1 MPHPVQDPGG
11 DERLRLIRG
20 RPRTPTG
27 ANGGPLFIPR
37 SPRAP
42 HLVGASV
49 GFAGIVSLFSAASA
63 PMHERFAPLTVVVPL
78 SVRTNANSVAALT
91 GLGLLVVAGGLWRR
105 QRLAWWVSL
114 GLLVLAGI
122 SHVLKDLDVITAA
135 LVLGLAVTLVVNRD
149 EFDARPGP
157 GSVRRAIVTLP
168 LLAGV
173 VWGFGALAILTHAR
187 DFMPHPGFWE
197 ALSAAAR
204 GAIGLAPGIASDAG
218 ESRWILGLLPILG
231 VVAAV
236 SAFALVLRPVVEGLR
251 RSAADADVAEDIVR
265 RHGSDTLSYF
275 ALRHDKSYF
284 FCGDGFVAYR
294 YLWNLGLVSGDPVC
308 APDARAD
315 VMEAFVRH
323 ARGMGWGVAVLAG
336 SEEMEPVYRRLG
348 LRPFYLGDEAV
359 VDPRTFSLEGR
370 WIRKVR
376 QSGHR
381 LTRGGY
387 TIDYVSDSD
396 VDPDLRDALDAVTA
410 SWRGRAPERGFTMSM
425 DRLPSP
431 QDPDALTVVARD
443 PGGRAQG
450 YLHLVPCYGSERG
463 FSLDQMRR
471 RPDTPNGLM
480 EWLVADTTMELGR
493 RGAARFSL
501 NFAVRGRIF
510 DDQLRLTVIQR
521 IEAKLLGWLNPFF
534 QLERL
539 WAFNDKF
546 GPVWRP
552 RFIYYEAPLSL
563 PRVILAYLEAEAF
576 LRLPLI
582 GTNGR
587 LRQRMARGSQQQ
599 RSHRRPTIQP

>member
-1 MPHPVQDPGG
+1 M
-11 DERLRLIRG
+11 
-20 RPRTPTG
+20 
-27 ANGGPLFIPR
+27 
-37 SPRAP
+37 
-42 HLVGASV
+42 GASV
-49 GFAGIVSLFSAASA
+49 GFAGIVSLLSAASA
-63 PMHERFAPLTVVVPL
+63 PMHERFAFLTVVVPL
-78 SVRTNANSVAALT
+78 AVRTNANSVAALT

-105 QRLAWWVSL
+105 QRLAWWVAL

-157 GSVRRAIVTLP
+157 GSVRRAVFTLP

-187 DFMPHPGFWE
+187 DFTPRPGFWD
-197 ALSAAAR
+197 ALSAAVR
-204 GAIGLAPGIASDAG
+204 GAVGLNPGITSDVG
-218 ESRWILGLLPILG
+218 DSRWILGLLPILG

-284 FCGDGFVAYR
+284 FSGDGFVAYR

-308 APDARAD
+308 APEARGE

-348 LRPFYLGDEAV
+348 LRPFYLGDEAIL
-359 VDPRTFSLEGR
+359 DPRTFSLGGR

-381 LTRGGY
+381 LARSGY
-387 TIDYVSDSD
+387 TIDYVSDAD
-396 VDPDLRDALDAVTA
+396 MDPDLRDALDAVTA

-425 DRLPSP
+425 DRSPSP

-443 PGGRAQG
+443 PEGRAQG

-480 EWLVADTTMELGR
+480 EWLVAETTLELGR

-539 WAFNDKF
+539 WSFNNKF
-546 GPVWRP
+546 GPSWRP

-587 LRQRMARGSQQQ
+587 LRRRMARGSQPQ
-599 RSHRRPTIQP
+599 RLRGRPTVGS

>member
-1 MPHPVQDPGG
+1 M
-11 DERLRLIRG
+11 
-20 RPRTPTG
+20 
-27 ANGGPLFIPR
+27 
-37 SPRAP
+37 
-42 HLVGASV
+42 GASV

-78 SVRTNANSVAALT
+78 AVRTNASSVAALS

-105 QRLAWWVSL
+105 QRLAWWVAL

-135 LVLGLAVTLVVNRD
+135 LVLGLAVTLVVNRS

-157 GSVRRAIVTLP
+157 GSVRRAIFTLP
-168 LLAGV
+168 LLSGA
-173 VWGFGALAILTHAR
+173 VWGFGALAILTHAK
-187 DFMPHPGFWE
+187 DFTPRPGFWD
-197 ALSAAAR
+197 ALFAAVR
-204 GAIGLAPGIASDAG
+204 GSVGLAPGVTGGAG
-218 ESRWILGLLPILG
+218 DSGWILGLLPILG

-251 RSAADADVAEDIVR
+251 RSAADADVAEDIVH

-284 FCGDGFVAYR
+284 FLGDGFVAYR

-308 APDARAD
+308 APEERGAL
-315 VMEAFVRH
+315 MEAFVQH

-336 SEEMEPVYRRLG
+336 SEEMEPEYRRLG
-348 LRPFYLGDEAV
+348 LRPFYLGDEAIL
-359 VDPRTFSLEGR
+359 DPRTFSLEGR

-381 LTRGGY
+381 LARSGY
-387 TIDYVSDSD
+387 TIAYLSDAD
-396 VDPDLRDALDAVTA
+396 MDPDLRDALDGVTA

-443 PGGRAQG
+443 PDGRAQG
-450 YLHLVPCYGSERG
+450 YLHLVPCYGNEPG

-480 EWLVADTTMELGR
+480 EWMVSETALELGR

-510 DDQLRLTVIQR
+510 DGQLRLTLIQR
-521 IEAKLLGWLNPFF
+521 VEAKLLGWLNPFF

-539 WAFNDKF
+539 WSFNDKF

-582 GTNGR
+582 GTKGR
-587 LRQRMARGSQQQ
+587 LRRPMVARGRHSSQG
-599 RSHRRPTIQP
+599 S

>member
-1 MPHPVQDPGG
+1 
-11 DERLRLIRG
+11 
-20 RPRTPTG
+20 
-27 ANGGPLFIPR
+27 
-37 SPRAP
+37 
-42 HLVGASV
+42 
-49 GFAGIVSLFSAASA
+49 
-63 PMHERFAPLTVVVPL
+63 MHERFAPLTVVVPL

-105 QRLAWWVSL
+105 QRLAWWVAL

-135 LVLGLAVTLVVNRD
+135 LVLGLAVTLVVNRS

-168 LLAGV
+168 LLAAV
-173 VWGFGALAILTHAR
+173 VWGFGALAILTHAE
-187 DFMPHPGFWE
+187 DFTPRPGIWL
-197 ALSAAAR
+197 ALTAAAR
-204 GAIGLAPGIASDAG
+204 GAVGLDPGITSHAG
-218 ESRWILGLLPILG
+218 ESEWILGLLPILG

-236 SAFALVLRPVVEGLR
+236 AAFALVLRPVVEGLR
-251 RSAADADVAEDIVR
+251 RSAAAADVAEDIVR

-284 FCGDGFVAYR
+284 FYDDGFVAYR

-308 APDARAD
+308 APESREEL
-315 VMEAFVRH
+315 MEAFVRH

-336 SEEMEPVYRRLG
+336 SEEMEPAYRRLG
-348 LRPFYLGDEAV
+348 LRPFYLGDEAIL
-359 VDPRTFSLEGR
+359 DPRTFNLEGR

-376 QSGHR
+376 QSSHR
-381 LTRGGY
+381 LARSGY
-387 TIDYVSDSD
+387 TLDYRSDAD
-396 VDPDLRDALDAVTA
+396 IDPDLRDALDAVTA

-443 PGGRAQG
+443 ADGRAQG
-450 YLHLVPCYGSERG
+450 YLHLVPCYGDEPG

-480 EWLVADTTMELGR
+480 EWMVAETAMEVGR

-510 DDQLRLTVIQR
+510 DDQLHLTVLQR
-521 IEAKLLGWLNPFF
+521 VEARLLGWLNPFF

-539 WAFNDKF
+539 WAFNEKF
-546 GPVWRP
+546 HPQWRA

-563 PRVILAYLEAEAF
+563 PRVVLAYLEAEAV

-587 LRQRMARGSQQQ
+587 LRRHTARTPLPN
-599 RSHRRPTIQP
+599 RSRSRPTVGS

>member
-1 MPHPVQDPGG
+1 MTAPVPDLGRDDKVRLLRSRRGGDAPGG
-11 DERLRLIRG
+11 
-20 RPRTPTG
+20 PV
-27 ANGGPLFIPR
+27 FIPR

-49 GFAGIVSLFSAASA
+49 GFAGIVSLLSAAWA
-63 PMHERFAPLTVVVPL
+63 PMHERFVPLTVVPL
-78 SVRTNANSVAALT
+78 AVRTNASSVAALA

-105 QRLAWWVSL
+105 QRLAWWVAL

-135 LVLGLAVTLVVNRD
+135 LVLGLAVTLVVNRS

-168 LLAGV
+168 LLAGA
-173 VWGFGALAILTHAR
+173 VWGFGALAILTHAK
-187 DFMPHPGFWE
+187 DFTPRPGFWD
-197 ALSAAAR
+197 ALTAAVR
-204 GAIGLAPGIASDAG
+204 GSVGLAPGITGGAG
-218 ESRWILGLLPILG
+218 DSGWILGLLPILG

-251 RSAADADVAEDIVR
+251 RSAADADVAEDIVH

-284 FCGDGFVAYR
+284 FLGDGFVAYR

-308 APDARAD
+308 APEDRGD
-315 VMEAFVRH
+315 VMEAFVQH

-348 LRPFYLGDEAV
+348 LRPFYLGDEAIL
-359 VDPRTFSLEGR
+359 DPRTFSLEGR

-381 LTRGGY
+381 LARSGY
-387 TIDYVSDSD
+387 TIAYLSDAD
-396 VDPDLRDALDAVTA
+396 IDPDLRDALDGVTA

-443 PGGRAQG
+443 PDGRAQG
-450 YLHLVPCYGSERG
+450 YLHLVPCYGREPG

-480 EWLVADTTMELGR
+480 EWMVSETAMELGR

-510 DDQLRLTVIQR
+510 DDQLRLTLLQR
-521 IEAKLLGWLNPFF
+521 AEAKILGWLNPFF

-539 WAFNDKF
+539 WSFNDKF
-546 GPVWRP
+546 GPMWRP

-582 GTNGR
+582 GTKGR
-587 LRQRMARGSQQQ
+587 LRRPTVRG
-599 RSHRRPTIQP
+599 RRPSTGP

>member
-1 MPHPVQDPGG
+1 MTEPQRDPEH
-11 DERLRLIRG
+11 DEKIRLIRG
-20 RPRTPTG
+20 RPKTSAAG
-27 ANGGPLFIPR
+27 NGGPVFIPR

-49 GFAGIVSLFSAASA
+49 GFAGILSLLSTAG
-63 PMHERFAPLTVVVPL
+63 PMHERIAPLTNVVPL

-105 QRLAWWVSL
+105 QRLAWWVAL
-114 GLLVLAGI
+114 GLLILAGI
-122 SHVLKDLDVITAA
+122 SHILKDLDVITAA
-135 LVLGLAVTLVVNRD
+135 LVLGLAVTLVVNRA
-149 EFDARPGP
+149 EFDAKPGP
-157 GSVRRAIVTLP
+157 GSVRRAIVTFP
-168 LLAGV
+168 LLASV
-173 VWGFGALAILTHAR
+173 VWWFGALTLLSHAK
-187 DFMPHPGFWE
+187 DFTPRPGFGE
-197 ALSAAAR
+197 ALSASAR
-204 GAIGLAPGIASDAG
+204 GAVGLSPGITSHSGDSA
-218 ESRWILGLLPILG
+218 WILGLLPILG

-236 SAFALVLRPVVEGLR
+236 SAFALMLRPVVEGLR
-251 RSAADADVAEDIVR
+251 RSAADADVAQDIVR

-284 FCGDGFVAYR
+284 FCDDGFVAYR

-308 APDARAD
+308 APEMRAS

-348 LRPFYLGDEAV
+348 LRPFYLGDEAIL
-359 VDPRTFSLEGR
+359 DPRTFSLEGR

-381 LTRGGY
+381 LTRSGY
-387 TIDYVSDSD
+387 TIAYLSDAD
-396 VDPDLRDALDAVTA
+396 IDPDLRDALDGVTA

-425 DRLPSP
+425 DRSPSP
-431 QDPDALTVVARD
+431 QDRDALTVVARD
-443 PGGRAQG
+443 SDGRAQG
-450 YLHLVPCYGSERG
+450 YLHLVPCYGEEPG

-480 EWLVADTTMELGR
+480 EWMVAETALELGR
-493 RGAARFSL
+493 RGSARFSL

-510 DDQLRLTVIQR
+510 DDQFRLTLLQR
-521 IEAKLLGWLNPFF
+521 VEAKLLGWLNPFF

-539 WAFNDKF
+539 WSFNDKF
-546 GPVWRP
+546 GPTWRP

-563 PRVILAYLEAEAF
+563 PRVVLAYLEAEAF

-582 GTNGR
+582 GTQGR
-587 LRQRMARGSQQQ
+587 LRHRMAGGAQARAAAPTRGA
-599 RSHRRPTIQP
+599 

>member
-1 MPHPVQDPGG
+1 
-11 DERLRLIRG
+11 
-20 RPRTPTG
+20 
-27 ANGGPLFIPR
+27 
-37 SPRAP
+37 
-42 HLVGASV
+42 
-49 GFAGIVSLFSAASA
+49 
-63 PMHERFAPLTVVVPL
+63 
-78 SVRTNANSVAALT
+78 
-91 GLGLLVVAGGLWRR
+91 
-105 QRLAWWVSL
+105 
-114 GLLVLAGI
+114 
-122 SHVLKDLDVITAA
+122 
-135 LVLGLAVTLVVNRD
+135 
-149 EFDARPGP
+149 
-157 GSVRRAIVTLP
+157 
-168 LLAGV
+168 
-173 VWGFGALAILTHAR
+173 
-187 DFMPHPGFWE
+187 
-197 ALSAAAR
+197 
-204 GAIGLAPGIASDAG
+204 
-218 ESRWILGLLPILG
+218 
-231 VVAAV
+231 VAAV

-251 RSAADADVAEDIVR
+251 RSVADADVAEDIVR

-284 FCGDGFVAYR
+284 FYDDGFVAYR

-308 APDARAD
+308 APEARSD

-359 VDPRTFSLEGR
+359 LDPRTFSLDGR

-381 LTRGGY
+381 LARGGY
-387 TIDYVSDSD
+387 TIDYVSDAGM
-396 VDPDLRDALDAVTA
+396 DPDLRDALDAVTA

-443 PGGRAQG
+443 PDGRAQG
-450 YLHLVPCYGSERG
+450 YLHLVPCYGSEPG

-480 EWLVADTTMELGR
+480 EWLVAETALELGR

-510 DDQLRLTVIQR
+510 DDQLRLTVLQR

-539 WAFNDKF
+539 WSFNDKF
-546 GPVWRP
+546 GPLWRP

-587 LRQRMARGSQQQ
+587 LRRRMARGSQPQ
-599 RSHRRPTIQP
+599 RSRGRPTVGS